1 MKGNLLGIFFTILS
15 GVLIALIVLAYGQS
29 DRLPPEFRFSAVN
42 LMYDSETTDKDL
54 LTGINA
60 YDSKDGDLSGRI
72 VVEKVVLNREA
83 GTAVV
88 YYAVA
93 DLSGNVTKQSR
104 VFPAD
109 INDIDNNGETIDV
122 VEEEPFP
129 NMVMAEEHVASEES
143 SEVASTE
150 E

>member
-1 MKGNLLGIFFTILS
+1 VKGNLLGIFFTILS

>member
-129 NMVMAEEHVASEES
+129 NLVMAEEHVASEES

>member
-122 VEEEPFP
+122 VENEPFP
-129 NMVMAEEHVASEES
+129 NLVMAEEHVASEES
-143 SEVASTE
+143 SEGASTE